1 MPPPFPYVVT
11 EVFPDEKPLT
21 DMEDDLEDV
30 RIDPELELEPDFDDE
45 DELLEL
51 ELEELFPPDEP

>member
-1 MPPPFPYVVT
+1 
-11 EVFPDEKPLT
+11 
-21 DMEDDLEDV
+21 MEDDLEDV